1 MHKQIYMPSVVDP
14 LSPETLNLLL
24 QTNRTSV
31 QESLQIVANSKV
43 GGIQVVLGFQNPRN
57 LKTE

>member
-1 MHKQIYMPSVVDP
+1 MPSVVDP
-14 LSPETLNLLL
+14 LNLETLNLLL

-31 QESLQIVANSKV
+31 QESLQIGANSKV

>member
-1 MHKQIYMPSVVDP
+1 MPSVVDP

-31 QESLQIVANSKV
+31 QESLQIGANSKV
-43 GGIQVVLGFQNPRN
+43 GGIQVVLDFQNPRN
-57 LKTE
+57 LKTKW